1 MEKIFGGTEL
11 RNGIE
16 HIGRKRWE
24 VFYGYGEEDGVGFQY
39 RIVLG
44 HRPTLSEVR
53 EMVLSRINRNVQER
67 ILSGMR
73 YRGRIVWLS
82 AENQRNI
89 AMGYALAKGG
99 DLDVLP
105 TVKLGSDDD
114 FELHTFGSAAEYIDF
129 AKAVQSHVAQ
139 AIADG
144 RAEKESVDWSA
155 YSVVKE
161 PEE

>member
-16 HIGRKRWE
+16 HIGHKRWE
-24 VFYGYGEEDGVGFQY
+24 VFYGYGEEDGVGYQY
-39 RIVLG
+39 RVVVT
-44 HRPTLSEVR
+44 HRPSLDEVKA
-53 EMVLSRINRNVQER
+53 MVLARINQNVQER

-73 YRGRIVWLS
+73 YRGRMVWLS

-99 DLDVLP
+99 DLEELP
-105 TVKLGSDDD
+105 TVKLGTDDD
-114 FELHTFGSAAEYIDF
+114 FELYTFEDVEEFVGF
-129 AKAVQSHVAQ
+129 AKAVQEHIEASLNE
-139 AIADG
+139 G

-161 PEE
+161 PE